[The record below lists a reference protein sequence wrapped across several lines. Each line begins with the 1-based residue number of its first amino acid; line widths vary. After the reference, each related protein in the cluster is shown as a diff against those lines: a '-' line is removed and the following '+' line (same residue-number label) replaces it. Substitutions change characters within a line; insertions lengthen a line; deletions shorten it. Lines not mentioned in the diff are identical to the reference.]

1 MWNAE
6 IFISFGSGYKSD
18 TVSFYVN
25 NHLVL
30 NKEVLSSEEEN
41 NDNTNSYLRIRGD
54 SLSYFEDRKLKFTIL
69 VKTIFEDKVIIA
81 PIINNLPYSFTMYFK
96 NGKYLM
102 INKHLHY
109 YNVYFNQYKKK
120 PELY

>member
-1 MWNAE
+1 M
-6 IFISFGSGYKSD
+6 
-18 TVSFYVN
+18 
-25 NHLVL
+25 
-30 NKEVLSSEEEN
+30 
-41 NDNTNSYLRIRGD
+41 
-54 SLSYFEDRKLKFTIL
+54 
-69 VKTIFEDKVIIA
+69 KTIFEDKVIIE

-102 INKHLHY
+102 INKHLRY